1 MRTTKGALIYI
12 SSIRGN
18 TTIPTMTKRR
28 RNVEVNGQ
36 NEDSTVVISFGR
48 FDDGEGYIAWLE
60 LPYREGKRESFLRL
74 TLHVGLEGTRVVV

>member
-12 SSIRGN
+12 SKIRGG
-18 TTIPTMTKRR
+18 TTIPTMTKWR

-48 FDDGEGYIAWLE
+48 FDDGEGYIA
-60 LPYREGKRESFLRL
+60 
-74 TLHVGLEGTRVVV
+74 